1 MKTLDRI
8 TFDKLSIEDQIK
20 YINEELKKG
29 SSLTNICK
37 NIGIGRT
44 TVRDRANKLGYKFS
58 TEINRYVLEHETNSI
73 EGANKVAASSS
84 NNHKHVENITDLESS
99 EKSRSNI
106 NEHVI
111 TQQLINSSKD
121 VISMLE
127 WFKNFKHREDEVNEI
142 LAWAKEQKERGE
154 IIDIPEITID
164 PEWIKGEVKTRSF
177 TIYLKVL
184 NEFIKFAKRQP
195 FSQQDL
201 MSMALLEYMKKY
213 DR

>member
-1 MKTLDRI
+1 M
-8 TFDKLSIEDQIK
+8 EDQIK
-20 YINEELKKG
+20 YINEELKKE

-44 TVRDRANKLGYKFS
+44 TVRDRASKIGYKFS
-58 TEINRYVLEHETNSI
+58 TKVNQYVIEHETKSI
-73 EGANKVAASSS
+73 EGTNKVTASSS
-84 NNHKHVENITDLESS
+84 DSYNHVENITALENNK
-99 EKSRSNI
+99 KSKNNI
-106 NEHVI
+106 DEHVI
-111 TQQLINSSKD
+111 TKQLLNSSKD
-121 VISMLE
+121 VINMLE
-127 WFKNFKHREDEVNEI
+127 WFKNFRNREDEVNEI

-164 PEWIKGEVKTRSF
+164 SEWIKGDVKTRSF

-184 NEFIKFAKRQP
+184 NEFIKFAKKQP

-201 MSMALLEYMKKY
+201 MSMALIEYIKKY

>member
-1 MKTLDRI
+1 MKVLDRI
-8 TFDKLSIEDQIK
+8 TFDKLNIEEQIK
-20 YINEELKKG
+20 YINDELRKG

-44 TVRDRANKLGYKFS
+44 TVRDRASKIEYKFS
-58 TEINRYVLEHETNSI
+58 TEINQYVTEHENKNI
-73 EGANKVAASSS
+73 EKANKIDVSS
-84 NNHKHVENITDLESS
+84 NSYKHVENITDLKRSKES
-99 EKSRSNI
+99 KNNI
-106 NEHVI
+106 SEHVI
-111 TQQLINSSKD
+111 TQQLVNSSKD
-121 VISMLE
+121 VINMLE
-127 WFKNFKHREDEVNEI
+127 WFKNFKNREDEVNEI

-164 PEWIKGEVKTRSF
+164 PEWINGDVKTRSF

-184 NEFIKFAKRQP
+184 NEFIKFAKKQP

-201 MSMALLEYMKKY
+201 MSMALVEYIKKY